1 MYKYIR
7 SFYARVNYSYPN
19 QIIKNYLRVFNSI
32 FLVIFWYF
40 FSRIFLIFTSK
51 NKTECIFIC
60 EQNPYLKHYES
71 LKINN
76 HIPNHTKLFHSKD
89 KLKFIDKLIFKT
101 SAYKKAIMHI
111 LKTRCSLKILICEL
125 ATSDS
130 IYFVKVAHLLGSKIS
145 FVQHSEI
152 IFTNYW
158 KNCMPFISNFYIRHK
173 FMYKYLKENYSICGQ
188 KMKIC
193 RGLWNIKYINDKNP
207 EKRIIYIGQPIE
219 SIKIHLKRYGY
230 NSNYIKKLIEQNFIE
245 IVKKS
250 KKEKLKLIYLKHP
263 RENFFDIPEFVR
275 NDSQI
280 LNNNQLT
287 FAKSDL
293 IYGYFSSILLEL
305 SILKIK
311 CKFLLKD
318 YKNTIFENKVFLNLV
333 NSSD

>member
-19 QIIKNYLRVFNSI
+19 QIIKNYLRVLNSI

-40 FSRIFLIFTSK
+40 FSRIFSIFQTK
-51 NKTECIFIC
+51 NKTEYIFIC
-60 EQNPYLKHYES
+60 EQSPYLKHYEN

-76 HIPNHTKLFHSKD
+76 QIPNHTKLFYTKE
-89 KLKFIDKLIFKT
+89 KLKFLEKLIFKK
-101 SAYKKAIMHI
+101 SVYKKAIMHI
-111 LKTRCSLKILICEL
+111 LKSRSSLTILICEL

-130 IYFVKVAHLLGSKIS
+130 IYFVKVSNLLRSKIS

-158 KNCMPFISNFYIRHK
+158 KNFMPSISYFYIRHQ
-173 FMYKYLKENYSICGQ
+173 FMYEYLKENYSIYGK

-193 RGLWNIKYINDKNP
+193 RKLWNLNSIIDKNS

-219 SIKIHLKRYGY
+219 SIKIHLKRYGL
-230 NSNYIKKLIEQNFIE
+230 NSNYIKKLIEQNFID

-250 KKEKLKLIYLKHP
+250 KNENVKLIYLKHP
-263 RENFFDIPEFVR
+263 RENFYDIPDFVR
-275 NDSQI
+275 NNSQI
-280 LNNNQLT
+280 LNKNQLT

-293 IYGYFSSILLEL
+293 IYGYYSSILLEL

-311 CKFLLKD
+311 CKFLSKD
-318 YKNTIFENKVFLNLV
+318 YKNTIFENKLFLNLV
-333 NSSD
+333 N